1 VVWGSESEGVEGPE
15 EVAVSRWIWRF
26 VRGRESEI
34 VSVVAGG
41 HGGVFSRLNTLFR
54 GRGRMELGYAIR
66 RVKRALGGEREDG
79 LLGCGVKMGVII
91 PVGETRI

>member
-1 VVWGSESEGVEGPE
+1 VKAKVLRVQKRW
-15 EVAVSRWIWRF
+15 AVSRWIWRF

-34 VSVVAGG
+34 VSG
-41 HGGVFSRLNTLFR
+41 RR
-54 GRGRMELGYAIR
+54 GRSWRRFFSFEYSFSGEEEGWSSGYAIR